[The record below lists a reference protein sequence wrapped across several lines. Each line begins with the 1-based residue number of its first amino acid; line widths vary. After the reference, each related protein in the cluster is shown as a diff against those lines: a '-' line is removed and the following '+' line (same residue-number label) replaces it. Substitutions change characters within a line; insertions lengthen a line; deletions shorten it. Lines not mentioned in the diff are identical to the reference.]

1 MRLYELS
8 NTQSNFLS
16 LLKKNLHRIS
26 KSSLSK
32 TMNDV
37 PVSITATCE
46 PSLMSIST
54 SEIIGTIELT
64 STDQY
69 GEYVTGQVKLSAFSI
84 SCSSMPSPPM
94 IKKSLFV

>member
-1 MRLYELS
+1 VLS
-8 NTQSNFLS
+8 NMQSNFFS

-26 KSSLSK
+26 KSSLSN
-32 TMNDV
+32 TINEV
-37 PVSITATCE
+37 PVSITATYE
-46 PSLMSIST
+46 PSLISIST
-54 SEIIGTIELT
+54 SDIIGTIELT

-69 GEYVTGQVKLSAFSI
+69 GEYVTGHAKLSAFSI